1 MSGPLDGVRIIDL
14 TSVIL
19 GPYATQILADY
30 GADVIK
36 VEPPEGDNTRY
47 VAAHRNPG
55 MGANFLHLNRN
66 KRSIVLN
73 LKKPEGH
80 AALLRLAKTADVL
93 AYNVRPAAMA
103 RLKLSYDDVCKV
115 NPRIIYA
122 GSTGF
127 RQSGP
132 YAAKAAYDDIIQ
144 GMVALPSL
152 FHQAGADKPRFVPST
167 VTDRITG
174 LNTVH
179 AILAALFYR
188 ERSGEGQAIEIP
200 MFEGLTQFILSDHM
214 GGRTFDPPIA
224 AMGYPRLLT
233 PHRNPY
239 KTRDGY
245 LCLLVY
251 NDKQWRS
258 FYKLLGREHEFESDE
273 RVNSHTNRARHFD
286 ELYAWV
292 ATEIAQRNS
301 AEWLQ
306 LLTDADIPVM
316 PLNSLDDLLD
326 DPHHAATG
334 FFKVMEHPTEG
345 AIREM
350 DIPTTWS
357 KSQPEIRRHAPQL
370 GQHSTEVLR
379 EAGYSEAEIQT
390 LVTTG
395 VTQEAK
401 NSPRHSRAGGNP

>member
-1 MSGPLDGVRIIDL
+1 MSGPLAGVRIIDL

-36 VEPPEGDNTRY
+36 VEAPEGDNTRY
-47 VAAHRNPG
+47 IGAQRHHG

-66 KRSIVLN
+66 KRSIVLD
-73 LKKPEGH
+73 LKKPQGH
-80 AALLRLAKTADVL
+80 AALLCLVKTADVL

-103 RLKLSYDDVCKV
+103 RLKLSYAEVSAV

-127 RQSGP
+127 RQDGP

-152 FHQAGADKPRFVPST
+152 AVQAGADRPRFVPST
-167 VTDRITG
+167 LTDRITG

-179 AILAALFYR
+179 AILAALFHR
-188 ERSGEGQAIEIP
+188 ERSGEGQAVEIP

-214 GGRTFDPPIA
+214 GGRTFEPPIA
-224 AMGYPRLLT
+224 PMGYPRLLT

-251 NDKQWRS
+251 NDKQWRA
-258 FYKLLGREHEFESDE
+258 FYKLLGREHEFDTDQRINTHAS
-273 RVNSHTNRARHFD
+273 RAKHFD

-292 ATEIAQRNS
+292 AQQIATRTS

-306 LLTDADIPVM
+306 ALTEADIPVM
-316 PLNSLDDLLD
+316 PLNSIDELLD

-334 FFKVMEHPTEG
+334 FFKVMEHPSEG
-345 AIREM
+345 SIREM

-357 KSQPEIRRHAPQL
+357 KSQPEIRMHAPTL
-370 GQHSTEVLR
+370 GQHSAEVLR
-379 EAGYSEAEIQT
+379 EAGYSEAEIAALRT
-390 LVTTG
+390 AG
-395 VTQEAK
+395 VTNIE
-401 NSPRHSRAGGNP
+401 

>member
-1 MSGPLDGVRIIDL
+1 MSGPLHGVRIIDL
-14 TSVIL
+14 TTVIL

-47 VAAHRNPG
+47 INAQRNPG

-66 KRSIVLN
+66 KRSIVLD
-73 LKKPEGH
+73 LKKPQGRE
-80 AALLRLAKTADVL
+80 ALLRLVKTADVL

-103 RLKLSYDDVCKV
+103 RLKLAYEDVAAV

-122 GSTGF
+122 GATGF
-127 RQSGP
+127 KQSGT

-152 FHQAGADKPRFVPST
+152 FVQAGADRPRFVPST
-167 VTDRITG
+167 LTDRITG

-179 AILAALFYR
+179 AIIAALFHR
-188 ERSGEGQAIEIP
+188 ERTGEGQSVEIP

-214 GGRTFDPPIA
+214 GGKTFEPPIA
-224 AMGYPRLLT
+224 PMGYPRLLT

-239 KTRDGY
+239 KTSDGY
-245 LCLLVY
+245 IGLLIY

-258 FYKLLGREHEFESDE
+258 FYKLIGKSEAEFEQDE
-273 RVNSHTNRARHFD
+273 RVNTHINRGKHFD
-286 ELYAWV
+286 ALYAWV
-292 ATEIAQRNS
+292 ASVMVTRTC
-301 AEWLQ
+301 AEWLEALAQ
-306 LLTDADIPVM
+306 ADIPAA
-316 PLNSLDDLLD
+316 PLKSLDDLLD
-326 DPHHAATG
+326 DAHHAATG
-334 FFKVMEHPTEG
+334 FFKVREHPSEG

-357 KSQPEIRRHAPQL
+357 KSQPELRHFAPRL
-370 GQHSTEVLR
+370 GEHSAEVLR
-379 EAGYSEAEIQT
+379 EAGYTDDEIQS
-390 LVTTG
+390 LHIAG
-395 VTQEAK
+395 VTHARK
-401 NSPRHSRAGGNP
+401 I

>member
-1 MSGPLDGVRIIDL
+1 MSGPLAGVRIIDL

-47 VAAHRNPG
+47 VNAQRHHG

-66 KRSIVLN
+66 KRSVVLN

-80 AALLRLAKTADVL
+80 AALLRLLKTADVL

-103 RLKLSYDDVCKV
+103 RLKLSYDDVAKV

-122 GSTGF
+122 GATGF

-144 GMVALPSL
+144 GMVALPWL
-152 FHQAGADKPRFVPST
+152 LREAGADRPRFVPST

-179 AILAALFYR
+179 AILAALFHR
-188 ERSGEGQAIEIP
+188 ERTGEGQAVEIP
-200 MFEGLTQFILSDHM
+200 MFEGLTQFVLSDHM
-214 GGRTFDPPIA
+214 GGRTFEPPIA

-239 KTRDGY
+239 QTRDGY
-245 LCLLVY
+245 LCLLIY
-251 NDKQWRS
+251 NDKQWRA
-258 FYKLLGREHEFESDE
+258 FFKLLGRETEFETDE
-273 RVNSHTNRARHFD
+273 RFNSHANRAKHFD
-286 ELYAWV
+286 EAYAWV
-292 ATEIAQRNS
+292 AREIAKRTS
-301 AEWLQ
+301 AEWLRV
-306 LLTDADIPVM
+306 LGVADIPVM

-334 FFKVMEHPTEG
+334 FFKLMDHPSEG
-345 AIREM
+345 RIREM

-357 KSQPEIRRHAPQL
+357 KSQPEIRRHAPRL
-370 GQHSTEVLR
+370 GEHSAEVLR
-379 EAGYSEAEIQT
+379 EAGYSETEIQS
-390 LVTTG
+390 LVSAG
-395 VTQEAK
+395 VTIEAK
-401 NSPRHSRAGGNP
+401 K

>member
-1 MSGPLDGVRIIDL
+1 MPAIGRSPGDFPVMSGPLAGVRIIDL

-47 VAAHRNPG
+47 VAAHRHLG

-80 AALLRLAKTADVL
+80 AALMRLLKPADVL
-93 AYNVRPAAMA
+93 AYNVRPQAMA
-103 RLKLSYDDVCKV
+103 RLKLAYEDVAAV

-144 GMVALPSL
+144 GMVALPSML
-152 FHQAGADKPRFVPST
+152 QQAGADQPRFVPST
-167 VTDRITG
+167 LTDRITG

-179 AILAALFYR
+179 AILAALFHR
-188 ERSGEGQAIEIP
+188 ERTGEGQAVEIP

-224 AMGYPRLLT
+224 PMGYPRLLT
-233 PHRNPY
+233 QHRNPY

-245 LCLLVY
+245 LCLLIY
-251 NDKQWRS
+251 NDKQWRN
-258 FYKLLGREHEFESDE
+258 FFRLLGRENEFDTDE
-273 RVNSHTNRARHFD
+273 RFNTHANRAHHFD
-286 ELYAWV
+286 AAYAWV
-292 ATEIAQRNS
+292 ARELATRTS
-301 AEWLQ
+301 AEWLAA
-306 LLTDADIPVM
+306 LGAADIPAM
-316 PLNSLDDLLD
+316 PLNTLDDLLE
-326 DPHHAATG
+326 DPHLAATG
-334 FFKVMEHPTEG
+334 FFKVTDHPSEG
-345 AIREM
+345 RIREM
-350 DIPTTWS
+350 DIPSSWS
-357 KSQPEIRRHAPQL
+357 KSQPELRRPAPRL
-370 GQHSTEVLR
+370 GEHSVEVLR
-379 EAGYSEAEIQT
+379 EAGYSDGDIT
-390 LVTTG
+390 DL
-395 VTQEAK
+395 
-401 NSPRHSRAGGNP
+401 RAAGITNT

>member
-1 MSGPLDGVRIIDL
+1 MSGPLAGVRIIDL

-36 VEPPEGDNTRY
+36 IEPPEGDNTRY
-47 VAAHRNPG
+47 INAHRNPG

-66 KRSIVLN
+66 KRSLVLN
-73 LKKPEGH
+73 LKQSAGRE
-80 AALLRLAKTADVL
+80 ALLRLAKSADVL
-93 AYNVRPAAMA
+93 VYNVRPAAMA
-103 RLKLSYDDVCKV
+103 RLKLSYEDVAAV

-122 GSTGF
+122 GATGF
-127 RQSGP
+127 KQSGP

-152 FHQAGADKPRFVPST
+152 LVQAGADRPRFAPST
-167 VTDRITG
+167 LTDRITG

-179 AILAALFYR
+179 AVIAALFHR
-188 ERSGEGQAIEIP
+188 ERTGEGQAVEIP
-200 MFEGLTQFILSDHM
+200 MFEGVTQFVLSDHM
-214 GGRTFDPPIA
+214 GGRTFEPPIA
-224 AMGYPRLLT
+224 PMGYPRLLT

-245 LCLLVY
+245 LCLLIY
-251 NDKQWRS
+251 NDKQWRA
-258 FYKLLGREHEFESDE
+258 FYKLIDKSAAEFEQDE
-273 RVNSHTNRARHFD
+273 RVNTHANRARHFD

-292 ATEIAQRNS
+292 ATVIVTRTS
-301 AEWLQ
+301 AEWLAA
-306 LLTDADIPVM
+306 LTQADIPAM

-334 FFKVMEHPTEG
+334 FFRVMEHPSEG
-345 AIREM
+345 QIREM
-350 DIPTTWS
+350 EIPTTWS

-370 GQHSTEVLR
+370 GEHSAEVLR
-379 EAGYSEAEIQT
+379 EVGYSDDEIKSLQASG
-390 LVTTG
+390 TTY
-395 VTQEAK
+395 TSK
-401 NSPRHSRAGGNP
+401 T

>member
-1 MSGPLDGVRIIDL
+1 MSGPLAGVRIIDL

-36 VEPPEGDNTRY
+36 VEAPEGDNTRY
-47 VAAHRNPG
+47 IAAQRNPG

-80 AALLRLAKTADVL
+80 AALLRLLKTADVL

-103 RLKLSYDDVCKV
+103 RLKLSYADVCAV

-127 RQSGP
+127 RQDGP

-152 FHQAGADKPRFVPST
+152 GVQAGADRPRFVPST

-224 AMGYPRLLT
+224 PMGYPRLLT
-233 PHRNPY
+233 KHRNPY
-239 KTRDGY
+239 QTRDSY
-245 LCLLVY
+245 LCLLIY
-251 NDKQWRS
+251 NDKQWRA
-258 FYKLLGREHEFESDE
+258 FFKLLGREADFDSDE
-273 RVNSHTNRARHFD
+273 RVNTHANRARHFD

-292 ATEIAQRNS
+292 AQEMATRTS
-301 AEWLQ
+301 AEWLKA
-306 LLTDADIPVM
+306 LTDADIPVM
-316 PLNSLDDLLD
+316 PLNSLEDLLD

-334 FFKVMEHPTEG
+334 FFKLMEHPSEG
-345 AIREM
+345 PIREIG
-350 DIPTTWS
+350 IPTTWS
-357 KSQPEIRRHAPQL
+357 KSQPEIRMHAPRL
-370 GQHSTEVLR
+370 GEHSAEVLR
-379 EAGYSEAEIQT
+379 EAGYSEDEIKA
-390 LVTTG
+390 L
-395 VTQEAK
+395 
-401 NSPRHSRAGGNP
+401 RAAGATNA

>member
-1 MSGPLDGVRIIDL
+1 MSGPLVGVRIIDL

-36 VEPPEGDNTRY
+36 VEAPEGDNTRY
-47 VAAHRNPG
+47 IAAHRNHG

-73 LKKPEGH
+73 LKNPQGH
-80 AALLRLAKTADVL
+80 AALLRLLKSADVL
-93 AYNVRPAAMA
+93 AYNVRPQAMA
-103 RLKLSYDDVCKV
+103 RLKLSYGDVAAV

-122 GSTGF
+122 GATGF
-127 RQSGP
+127 RQDGP

-152 FHQAGADKPRFVPST
+152 LVEAGADRPRFVPST
-167 VTDRITG
+167 LTDRITG

-179 AILAALFYR
+179 AILAALFHR
-188 ERSGEGQAIEIP
+188 ERTGEGQAVEIP

-224 AMGYPRLLT
+224 PMGYPRLLT

-239 KTRDGY
+239 KTRDAY
-245 LCLLVY
+245 LCLLIY
-251 NDKQWRS
+251 NDKQWRA
-258 FYKLLGREHEFESDE
+258 FFKLLGRESEFEQDE
-273 RVNSHTNRARHFD
+273 RFNSHANRAKHFD
-286 ELYAWV
+286 EAYAWV
-292 ATEIAQRNS
+292 ARELATRTS
-301 AEWLQ
+301 AEWLEA
-306 LLTDADIPVM
+306 LTEADIPVM
-316 PLNSLDDLLD
+316 PLNSLDELLD

-334 FFKVMEHPTEG
+334 FFKLMEHPTEG
-345 AIREM
+345 LIREI

-357 KSQPEIRRHAPQL
+357 KSQPEIRRHAPRL
-370 GQHSTEVLR
+370 GEHSAEILR
-379 EAGYSEAEIQT
+379 EAGYSDAEINALHGSGATHIQ
-390 LVTTG
+390 
-395 VTQEAK
+395 
-401 NSPRHSRAGGNP
+401 

>member
-1 MSGPLDGVRIIDL
+1 MSGPLAGVRIIDL

-36 VEPPEGDNTRY
+36 VEAPEGDNTRY
-47 VAAHRNPG
+47 VNAQRHPG

-73 LKKPEGH
+73 LKKPQGH
-80 AALLRLAKTADVL
+80 AALLRLVKTADVL

-103 RLKLSYDDVCKV
+103 RLKLSYDDVRAV
-115 NPRIIYA
+115 NSRIIYA

-144 GMVALPSL
+144 GMVALPSML
-152 FHQAGADKPRFVPST
+152 AQAGADRPRFVPST

-188 ERSGEGQAIEIP
+188 ERSGEGQAVEIP
-200 MFEGLTQFILSDHM
+200 MFEGLTQFVLSDHM

-224 AMGYPRLLT
+224 PMGYPRLLT

-245 LCLLVY
+245 VCLLIY
-251 NDKQWRS
+251 NDKQWRA
-258 FYKLLGREHEFESDE
+258 FFRLLGRESEFETDD
-273 RVNSHTNRARHFD
+273 RFNSPGNRAKHFD
-286 ELYAWV
+286 EAYAWV
-292 ATEIAQRNS
+292 AGELAKRTS
-301 AEWLQ
+301 AEWLAA
-306 LLTDADIPVM
+306 LNEADIPAM
-316 PLNSLDDLLD
+316 PLYSLDDLLD

-334 FFKVMEHPTEG
+334 FFRMTEHPSEG
-345 AIREM
+345 RIREM

-357 KSQPEIRRHAPQL
+357 KSKPDLRYPAPRL
-370 GQHSTEVLR
+370 GEHSAEVLR
-379 EAGYSEAEIQT
+379 EAGYSESEIGE
-390 LVTTG
+390 LRAAG
-395 VTQEAK
+395 VT
-401 NSPRHSRAGGNP
+401 NP

>member
-1 MSGPLDGVRIIDL
+1 MSGPLAGVRIIDL

-36 VEPPEGDNTRY
+36 IEPPEGDNTRY
-47 VAAHRNPG
+47 VAAQRNAG

-66 KRSIVLN
+66 KRSLVLN

-80 AALLRLAKTADVL
+80 AALMRLVKSADVL
-93 AYNVRPAAMA
+93 AYNVRPLAMA
-103 RLKLSYDDVCKV
+103 RLKLSYADVAAV

-122 GSTGF
+122 GATGF
-127 RQSGP
+127 RQTGP

-152 FHQAGADKPRFVPST
+152 LVQAGADRPRFVPST
-167 VTDRITG
+167 VSDRITG

-179 AILAALFYR
+179 AILAALFHR
-188 ERSGEGQAIEIP
+188 ERTGEGQSVEIP
-200 MFEGLTQFILSDHM
+200 MFEGLTQFVLSDHM

-224 AMGYPRLLT
+224 PMGYPRLLT

-239 KTRDGY
+239 KTKDGY
-245 LCLLVY
+245 LCVLIY
-251 NDKQWRS
+251 NDKQWRA
-258 FYKLLGREHEFESDE
+258 FFKLLGRGSEYETDA
-273 RVNSHTNRARHFD
+273 RYNSHTNRAKHFD
-286 ELYAWV
+286 ECYAWV
-292 ATEIAQRNS
+292 AQVIVTRS
-301 AEWLQ
+301 SVEWLDA
-306 LLTDADIPVM
+306 LTAADIPAM

-334 FFKVMEHPTEG
+334 FFKMSEHPSEG
-345 AIREM
+345 RIREM

-357 KSQPEIRRHAPQL
+357 KSQPELRLPAPRL
-370 GQHSTEVLR
+370 GQHSIEILR
-379 EAGYSEAEIQT
+379 EAGFTDAQISALQASGAT
-390 LVTTG
+390 
-395 VTQEAK
+395 
-401 NSPRHSRAGGNP
+401 NS

>member
-1 MSGPLDGVRIIDL
+1 MSGPLAGVRIIDL

-36 VEPPEGDNTRY
+36 VEAPEGDNTRY
-47 VAAHRNPG
+47 IAAQRHHG

-80 AALLRLAKTADVL
+80 AALLRLLKTADVL

-103 RLKLSYDDVCKV
+103 RLKLSYDEVCAV

-127 RQSGP
+127 RQNGP

-144 GMVALPSL
+144 GMVALPSIAV
-152 FHQAGADKPRFVPST
+152 QAGADRPRFVPST
-167 VTDRITG
+167 LTDRITG

-200 MFEGLTQFILSDHM
+200 MFEGVSQFILSDHM

-224 AMGYPRLLT
+224 PMGYPRLLT

-239 KTRDGY
+239 RTRDGY
-245 LCLLVY
+245 LCLLIY
-251 NDKQWRS
+251 NDKQWRA
-258 FYKLLGREHEFESDE
+258 FFKLLGREHEFDADE
-273 RVNSHTNRARHFD
+273 RFNSHANRAKHFD
-286 ELYAWV
+286 EAYAWV
-292 ATEIAQRNS
+292 ARELATRPS
-301 AEWLQ
+301 AEWLEA
-306 LLTDADIPVM
+306 LTTADIPVM
-316 PLNSLDDLLD
+316 PLNSLDELLD

-334 FFKVMEHPTEG
+334 FFKVMDHPSEG
-345 AIREM
+345 RIREM

-357 KSQPEIRRHAPQL
+357 KSQPEIRMHAPRL
-370 GQHSTEVLR
+370 GEHSAQILR
-379 EAGYSEAEIQT
+379 EAGYSDAEIQS
-390 LVTTG
+390 LVSAG
-395 VTQEAK
+395 VTLEAK
-401 NSPRHSRAGGNP
+401 K